1 VWDAGDNLRHIAS
14 VDTGSIQPA
23 LDDFPRYHPRTAAR
37 CRSGFTDISRYG
49 LVFTYPTR
57 NFATLGPFIVLR
69 LQAHAWSGRIGYR
82 LSWSPMRSDYL
93 IPSTRRVRRIVSEDS
108 LHGVS
113 ALATS
118 IERFSNLENLPT
130 RFVGEWRL
138 SQYRYRIREHFKV
151 SLLSPNQWEPAEER
165 NHAGVCLEAC

>member
-1 VWDAGDNLRHIAS
+1 
-14 VDTGSIQPA
+14 
-23 LDDFPRYHPRTAAR
+23 
-37 CRSGFTDISRYG
+37 
-49 LVFTYPTR
+49 
-57 NFATLGPFIVLR
+57 
-69 LQAHAWSGRIGYR
+69 
-82 LSWSPMRSDYL
+82 MRSDYL

-118 IERFSNLENLPT
+118 IERFSNLENRPT

-151 SLLSPNQWEPAEER
+151 SLLPPNQWEPAEER
-165 NHAGVCLEAC
+165 NHAGLYVSKLVDLEVPATIPSQTDRSALERSTEELERRDVILRDIECCGNLPSTSVVGTTPAYDHEATFPQGEARKEVA